1 MPLYADIIVNIS
13 VSALDRTFQ
22 YLVPEEM
29 EAAIRPGSRVDI
41 PFGARNVTGYV
52 VGLGRTPL
60 VDPSRIRP
68 VLGFAPK
75 GVALEDRAMAL
86 AAWMRERYGCT
97 MNQALT
103 TVLPAKKAVRKG
115 KAKLPA
121 PAWEDLEMRPPAVLN
136 GSQAR
141 AVQAIEEEMAGQN
154 RPVLLHGITG
164 SGKTEVYM
172 AVMEKVMAAGRQVI
186 LLIPEIS
193 LTYQNVRR
201 FYQRFGARIG
211 LIHSRQ
217 SQGEKYET
225 VEKARKGE
233 LSLVI
238 GPRSALFT
246 PFPDLGLIVIDE
258 EHDESYFSETSPRY
272 HSVEVAEKLAQLS
285 GAGLILGSAT
295 PSLDSY
301 YKAQNGVYRLE
312 KLEYRAVEDSTLP
325 RVEVVDLRREMK
337 EGNKSIFSRSLK
349 SRMEERLAKKEQI
362 ILFLNR
368 RGFAGFVSCRS
379 CGKPLLCPHCDV
391 SLTLHRGGFLK
402 CHYCG
407 YQIQAPETCPSC
419 GSPYIAAFGTGTQKV
434 EGLIEKTFP
443 GAKVLR
449 MDADTTKGK
458 EGHSRILSAFARG
471 GADILLGTQM
481 IVKGH
486 DFPRVSL
493 VGILAADISLYRE
506 DYRAAEQTFALLTQ
520 AAGRAGRAGIPGEVV
535 IQTYQ
540 PDHYAVEAASRQDY
554 EAFYR
559 EEIARRRL
567 LHYPPSGCMLE
578 VLVSGREEQENT
590 ALAESLAEQIRRG
603 FASSGADVIGPAPH
617 FRSKVQDVYR
627 QVLLIKHPDKE
638 LLLQIASRLQE
649 TGNGRVQSD
658 LY

>member
-13 VSALDRTFQ
+13 VSSLDRTFQ

-29 EAAIRPGSRVDI
+29 ADTIRPGSRVDI
-41 PFGARNVTGYV
+41 PFGTRTVSGYV
-52 VGLGRTPL
+52 VGLGDTPL
-60 VDPSRIRP
+60 LEPAKIKP
-68 VLGFAPK
+68 ILGYAPK

-97 MNQALT
+97 MNQALA

-115 KAKLPA
+115 RAKLPA
-121 PAWEDLEMRPPAVLN
+121 PAWEGLEMLPPAPLN
-136 GSQAR
+136 DAQTRVAQG
-141 AVQAIEEEMAGQN
+141 IEEELAGRN

-172 AVMEKVMAAGRQVI
+172 AVMEKVMAAGKQVI

-201 FYQRFGARIG
+201 FYQRFGDRIG

-258 EHDESYFSETSPRY
+258 EHDDSYFSETSPRY
-272 HSVEVAEKLAQLS
+272 HSVEVAEKLAHLC

-301 YKAQNGVYRLE
+301 YQTQTGAYRLE
-312 KLEYRAVEDSTLP
+312 KLEARAVENSTLP

-349 SRMEERLAKKEQI
+349 SKMEERLAKKEQI

-379 CGKPLLCPHCDV
+379 CGKPLICPHCDV
-391 SLTLHRGGFLK
+391 SLTLHRGAQLK

-407 YQIQAPETCPSC
+407 YQIPAPQNCPSC

-486 DFPRVSL
+486 DFPKVSL

-506 DYRAAEQTFALLTQ
+506 DYRAAEQTFELLTQ
-520 AAGRAGRAGIPGEVV
+520 AAGRAGRAGLPGEVV

-540 PDHYAVEAASRQDY
+540 PDHYAVEAAARQDY

-559 EEIARRRL
+559 EEIVRRQL
-567 LHYPPSGCMLE
+567 LHYPPSGGMLE
-578 VLVSGREEQENT
+578 VLVSGLEEAENT
-590 ALAESLAEQIRRG
+590 ALAESLAEDVRRRYG
-603 FASSGADVIGPAPH
+603 PSGADVIGPAPH
-617 FRSKVQDVYR
+617 FRGKVQDVYR
-627 QVLLIKHPDKE
+627 QVLLIKHPDRA
-638 LLLQIASRLQE
+638 LLLQIAARLRE
-649 TGNGRVQSD
+649 EGNTRVQSD
-658 LY
+658 LH